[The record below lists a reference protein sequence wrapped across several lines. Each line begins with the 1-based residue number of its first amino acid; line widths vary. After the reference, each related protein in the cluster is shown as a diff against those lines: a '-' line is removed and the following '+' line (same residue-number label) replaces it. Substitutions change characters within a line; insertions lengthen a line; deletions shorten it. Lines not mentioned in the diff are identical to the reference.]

1 MLMCILSFV
10 ALGMT
15 ILGFAL
21 TGVVASALARP
32 VGRTNGI
39 QSPRRLAPM

>member
-1 MLMCILSFV
+1 MCILSFV

-21 TGVVASALARP
+21 TGVVASTLADRP
-32 VGRTNGI
+32 IDWPKGFRV
-39 QSPRRLAPM
+39 PRRLMPL